1 MKNRHI
7 GSNLND
13 FLDEEGMLV
22 DSELTAIKRIIA
34 MELERTLGDKKK
46 HLTKTAL
53 AHKIGTSRA
62 AVNRLLDSKNTSVT
76 LHTLDKAAR
85 AIGKK
90 LHFSLS

>member
-7 GSNLND
+7 GSALND
-13 FLDEEGMLV
+13 FLDEENMLI
-22 DSELTAIKRIIA
+22 DSELTAIKHIIA
-34 MELERTLGDKKK
+34 MELERALENKNN

-53 AHKIGTSRA
+53 AHKLGTSRA
-62 AVNRLLDSKNTSVT
+62 AINRLLDSKNTSVT